1 MRRQICLS
9 EGKEKIMLDKILAYQ
24 EVDKKLRD
32 IEIELAKSEERKKT
46 YAAQT
51 FLKSVND
58 QISALD
64 KRAEELVAKY
74 ASLNSAYAK
83 LEEEIKEY
91 DGLEVGDDLDQVVYI
106 KKKAQVLASE
116 IESLAEAIEAVAGD
130 IKGVLKEFSKIK
142 AENKAMKEQY
152 EEYMPKY
159 NALKD
164 SKKDEIDGIRKEL
177 AAIEKQIP
185 EDVMEKYKQKR
196 KDRIFPV
203 LNKATELGKSGI
215 YCACGKDL
223 PDAQQRQLKGGE
235 IVECESCHRLL
246 YLPVK

>member
-32 IEIELAKSEERKKT
+32 IELELAKSEERKKAH
-46 YAAQT
+46 AAQT
-51 FLKSVND
+51 FLKSVNE

-74 ASLNSAYAK
+74 ASLNSTYAK
-83 LEEEIKEY
+83 LEEEI
-91 DGLEVGDDLDQVVYI
+91 
-106 KKKAQVLASE
+106 
-116 IESLAEAIEAVAGD
+116 IEAVAGE

-142 AENKAMKEQY
+142 DENKAMKEQY
-152 EEYMPKY
+152 EEYMPRY

>member
-32 IEIELAKSEERKKT
+32 IELELAKSEERKKAH
-46 YAAQT
+46 AAQT
-51 FLKSVND
+51 FLKSVNE

-74 ASLNSAYAK
+74 ASLNSTYAK

-106 KKKAQVLASE
+106 KKKAQTLSSE
-116 IESLAEAIEAVAGD
+116 IESLAAAIEAVAGE
-130 IKGVLKEFSKIK
+130 IKGVLKEFSRI
-142 AENKAMKEQY
+142 N
-152 EEYMPKY
+152 

>member
-32 IEIELAKSEERKKT
+32 IELELAKSEERKKAH
-46 YAAQT
+46 AAQT
-51 FLKSVND
+51 FLKSVNE

-74 ASLNSAYAK
+74 ASLNSTYAT

-91 DGLEVGDDLDQVVYI
+91 DDQVVYS
-106 KKKAQVLASE
+106 KKKAQTLSSE
-116 IESLAEAIEAVAGD
+116 IESLAAAIEAVAGE

-142 AENKAMKEQY
+142 DENKAMKEQY
-152 EEYMPKY
+152 EEYMPRY